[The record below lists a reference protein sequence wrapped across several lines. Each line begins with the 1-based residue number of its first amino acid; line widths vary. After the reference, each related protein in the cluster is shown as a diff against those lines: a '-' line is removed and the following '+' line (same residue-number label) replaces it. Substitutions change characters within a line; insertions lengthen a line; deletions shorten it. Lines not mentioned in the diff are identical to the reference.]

1 MIRLSENKIFIG
13 LDNRTNV
20 LSCNLESSRPK
31 SAEEKLRA
39 NMAANMILQ
48 GIKKIKTPHELY
60 LWCEPNLC
68 ESILFSSKKIT

>member
-1 MIRLSENKIFIG
+1 MIQLSENKIFIG

-39 NMAANMILQ
+39 
-48 GIKKIKTPHELY
+48 KKNK
-60 LWCEPNLC
+60 
-68 ESILFSSKKIT
+68 SKKRIRRKRSNGT

>member
-1 MIRLSENKIFIG
+1 MIQLSENKIFIG

-39 NMAANMILQ
+39 NIAANMILQ
-48 GIKKIKTPHELY
+48 GIQKI
-60 LWCEPNLC
+60 
-68 ESILFSSKKIT
+68 